1 VSRVP
6 GRWVNPTLDTT
17 RKPPDSS
24 TIFLLTS
31 HDDLELR
38 WLDRRT
44 DLNGIDMLQIALWFV
59 REILNVLLRNWGQLV
74 EHFDHFLKDGKP
86 FLNSREHDNLLVDD
100 ETFSRSRKYFW
111 SLSCL
116 SEFLLY
122 INDAIYQ
129 WETSRD
135 IWNKIF
141 NGYQT
146 EKSKEL
152 IKENNQICEKLKAL
166 RDRLQIHHNNVTALR
181 DGLFNASAVMESRAS
196 TRLGG
201 QTLHLLKRSRDT
213 IY

>member
-1 VSRVP
+1 
-6 GRWVNPTLDTT
+6 
-17 RKPPDSS
+17 
-24 TIFLLTS
+24 
-31 HDDLELR
+31 
-38 WLDRRT
+38 
-44 DLNGIDMLQIALWFV
+44 MLQITLWFV

-116 SEFLLY
+116 SEFMLY

-135 IWNKIF
+135 VWNKIF

-146 EKSKEL
+146 EKSKEV
-152 IKENNQICEKLKAL
+152 IKEINEICEKLKAL
-166 RDRLQIHHNNVTALR
+166 HDRLQVHRKNVTALR
-181 DGLFNASAVMESRAS
+181 DGLFNASAVMESRTS

-201 QTLHLLKRSRDT
+201 QTHHFSKRKQKDAM
-213 IY
+213 Y